1 MLQNIQGCFSEC
13 SKLPERLLATDLC
26 AVRSLNE
33 RMYNAHDKATS
44 RSCSISRC
52 VGGNQSVKKIN
63 GSVLSGRH
71 SAVNLY
77 VFRVQRVFVFIWRAG
92 NTFIMASNRDAFCSS
107 FIFLSRPSYIFITL
121 SYCPWLIHQTEA
133 IFSRLNRTIVSSI
146 KNEQI
151 SKSEYDIRPRLHCQH
166 LAHELRERLSRHDPI
181 CT

>member
-1 MLQNIQGCFSEC
+1 MFYLKLGYSLLGFVLRYLLFYSGCYLNSSAAHINTGLWQMLQSIQGCFSEC

-77 VFRVQRVFVFIWRAG
+77 VFRVQRAFVFI
-92 NTFIMASNRDAFCSS
+92 
-107 FIFLSRPSYIFITL
+107 
-121 SYCPWLIHQTEA
+121 
-133 IFSRLNRTIVSSI
+133 
-146 KNEQI
+146 
-151 SKSEYDIRPRLHCQH
+151 
-166 LAHELRERLSRHDPI
+166 
-181 CT
+181 